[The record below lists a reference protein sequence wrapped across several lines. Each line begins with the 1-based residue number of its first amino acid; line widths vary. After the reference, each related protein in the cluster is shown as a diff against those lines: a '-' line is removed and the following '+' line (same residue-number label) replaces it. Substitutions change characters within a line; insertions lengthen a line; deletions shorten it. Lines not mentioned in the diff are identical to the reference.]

1 VCLWIDSTIHEFTDN
16 KHQENKKKVNIVGDG
31 YVGGS
36 SGVYFALTH
45 SCIDTLMFDLLNS

>member
-45 SCIDTLMFDLLNS
+45 SCSTS